1 MSAPVAFSAAGAG
14 GGGAGGGGARP
25 KLEHAYLELRT
36 PPPGGSLTPGGP
48 CGRIDFQ
55 FNPKELSVT
64 KAAAWKRNNAKGAK
78 SAGPPE
84 YQGPQPSKLTVEMF
98 FDASD
103 SQDTSVVKSVE
114 QLFACCVPTNET
126 RQQQRSSP
134 PWVVFHWGGLTGFP
148 GYVSQVQV
156 KYTLFTTS
164 GVPIRAV
171 CQVTME
177 EISGETPGQNPTS
190 GALHARRVHRV
201 RTGDTL
207 PHLAW
212 REYGD
217 PTVWRVI
224 AEANGIDDPMR
235 LTGGRELLLPALDE
249 IERLQ
254 ELPDG
259 GSPAGPPRNGT
270 SPAGGAPNRR
280 LERTGEAPRAVPH
293 TARAALGPGR

>member
-1 MSAPVAFSAAGAG
+1 MAGPIAFTAAGAAKAAP
-14 GGGAGGGGARP
+14 GAAGPRP

-36 PPPGGSLTPGGP
+36 PPPGGGLTPGAP

-55 FNPKELSVT
+55 FNPKELSLT
-64 KAAAWKRNNAKGAK
+64 KAAAWKRTPAKGAR

-103 SQDTSVVKSVE
+103 TQDTSVVTSVE
-114 QLFACCVPTNET
+114 RLFACCVPTSET
-126 RQQQRSSP
+126 RQRQRSSP

-171 CQVTME
+171 CQVSME
-177 EISGETPGQNPTS
+177 EIAGETPGQNPTS

-201 RTGDTL
+201 HAGDTL
-207 PHLAW
+207 PALAW

-217 PTVWRVI
+217 PGAWRTI
-224 AEANGIDDPMR
+224 ARANGIDDPMR
-235 LTGGRELLLPALDE
+235 LTDGQELLLPAPDE
-249 IERLQ
+249 PEDNDAT
-254 ELPDG
+254 P
-259 GSPAGPPRNGT
+259 S
-270 SPAGGAPNRR
+270 
-280 LERTGEAPRAVPH
+280 
-293 TARAALGPGR
+293 GPGAR

>member
-1 MSAPVAFSAAGAG
+1 MSTPVAFSAAGTGSASAG
-14 GGGAGGGGARP
+14 GAGGARP

-36 PPPGGSLTPGGP
+36 PPAGGSLSPGAA

-55 FNPKELSVT
+55 FNPKELSLT
-64 KAAAWKRNNAKGAK
+64 KAAAWNRTPAKGAK

-103 SQDTSVVKSVE
+103 THDTSVVKAVE
-114 QLFACCVPTNET
+114 RLFACCVPTSET
-126 RQQQRSSP
+126 RQQKRASP

-148 GYVSQVQV
+148 GYVSQVQAN
-156 KYTLFTTS
+156 YTLFTTS

-190 GALHARRVHRV
+190 GALRPQRVHRV
-201 RTGDTL
+201 RSGDTL
-207 PHLAW
+207 ALLAW

-224 AEANGIDDPMR
+224 AEANDIDDPMR
-235 LTGGRELLLPALDE
+235 LTHGRELLLPMLDE
-249 IERLQ
+249 VERLR
-254 ELPDG
+254 
-259 GSPAGPPRNGT
+259 S
-270 SPAGGAPNRR
+270 
-280 LERTGEAPRAVPH
+280 
-293 TARAALGPGR
+293 AADTTRDR